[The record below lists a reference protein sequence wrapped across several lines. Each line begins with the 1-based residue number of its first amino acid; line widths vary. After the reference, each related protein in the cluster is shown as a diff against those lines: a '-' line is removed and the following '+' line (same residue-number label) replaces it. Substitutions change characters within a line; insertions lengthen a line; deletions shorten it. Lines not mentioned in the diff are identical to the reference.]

1 MINIDSVK
9 HTRGESIF
17 IDDMQVPEGTLHAAV
32 FYSPVA
38 HGIIKKL
45 DLSEAKKF
53 SGGKGIFT
61 YKDIPGENQIGGAVK
76 DENLLAEDVVEFIG
90 HPIALVVAE
99 DWLTARE
106 AVKKIKID
114 IEEREAILDPRI
126 AFEKNNLIIP
136 PRVFSCGNLEES
148 WKECDIVIEG
158 RADSG
163 SQEHIYLETQGA
175 VAIPQEGDL
184 IKIFS
189 ATQNPTAVQRIAANV
204 LNLSQNKIECDVL
217 RLGGA
222 FGGKEDQATAW
233 AVLAALGAYK
243 TNKPVK
249 LILLRHDDIIMTGK
263 RHPYSSDFK
272 IGLTNEGK
280 ILAYE
285 VTFYQNAGA
294 AADLSPAIL
303 DRTLFHATNS
313 YYIPNVK
320 ATAYCCKTNIT
331 PNTAFRGFGG
341 PQAMFVIESAIYKAA
356 EKMGIEPYVIQEKN
370 LLKNGD
376 EFPFG
381 QKAENCNAEN
391 CWNEANT
398 KFNFDSIRQMVND
411 FNSDNKIFKKGF
423 ALIPICFGIS
433 FTNTP
438 MNRAGALVHIYTDGS
453 VGVSTAAIEMG
464 QGVNMK
470 IRQVAAEMFSI
481 NIDKVKIET
490 TSTSRIANTSPTA
503 ASSGADMNGKA
514 TEMACKNIIERLQK
528 IAADILGIED
538 LNKIKFIDENIYV
551 SGEKSNLK
559 WKELILE
566 ANLRRVNLSS
576 YAYYSTP
583 EIHFDKVTNKGKPFA
598 YHVFGTGI
606 VEVTIDCIRGTY
618 KIDSVKAVHD
628 FGKSL
633 NPAIDLSQAEGAIM
647 QGLGWM
653 TIEEVMHD
661 EKGKLLSD
669 TLSTYK
675 VPDLY
680 FTPEELKVEFLE
692 NSINPQGIFNSKA
705 IGEPPFMYGIGA
717 YFALLNAMKAFK
729 KDLKYKFESPMTP
742 EKVLM
747 TLYHN

>member
-9 HTRGESIF
+9 HIRGESIF

-45 DLSEAKKF
+45 DVSEAKKIP
-53 SGGKGIFT
+53 GVKGIFT

-76 DENLLAEDVVEFIG
+76 DENLLAEEIVEFIG
-90 HPIALVVAE
+90 HPIVLVVAE

-114 IEEREAILDPRI
+114 IEEKEAILDPRI

-136 PRVFSCGNLEES
+136 PRVFSCGNLEET
-148 WKECDIVIEG
+148 WKNCDVVIEG

-175 VAIPQEGDL
+175 VAIPQERDF

-189 ATQNPTAVQRIAANV
+189 ATQNPTAVQRIAASV
-204 LNLSQNKIECDVL
+204 LNISQNKIACDVL

-249 LILLRHDDIIMTGK
+249 LILLRHEDMIMTGK

-272 IGLTNEGK
+272 IGLTNDGK

-294 AADLSPAIL
+294 TADLSPAIL

-356 EKMGIEPYVIQEKN
+356 EKMGIEPSVIQEKN

-381 QKAENCNAEN
+381 QKAENCNAGN

-398 KFNFDSIRQMVND
+398 KFNFNSIRQKVND
-411 FNSDNKIFKKGF
+411 FNSDNKILKKGF
-423 ALIPICFGIS
+423 ALMPICFGIS

-470 IRQVAAEMFSI
+470 IRQVAAEIFSI
-481 NIDKVKIET
+481 RIDKVKIET

-528 IAADILGIED
+528 TAADVLGID
-538 LNKIKFIDENIYV
+538 DSSKIKFIDENIYV

-559 WKELILE
+559 WKEL
-566 ANLRRVNLSS
+566 
-576 YAYYSTP
+576 
-583 EIHFDKVTNKGKPFA
+583 
-598 YHVFGTGI
+598 
-606 VEVTIDCIRGTY
+606 
-618 KIDSVKAVHD
+618 
-628 FGKSL
+628 
-633 NPAIDLSQAEGAIM
+633 
-647 QGLGWM
+647 
-653 TIEEVMHD
+653 
-661 EKGKLLSD
+661 
-669 TLSTYK
+669 
-675 VPDLY
+675 
-680 FTPEELKVEFLE
+680 
-692 NSINPQGIFNSKA
+692 NSK
-705 IGEPPFMYGIGA
+705 
-717 YFALLNAMKAFK
+717 
-729 KDLKYKFESPMTP
+729 
-742 EKVLM
+742 
-747 TLYHN
+747 